1 MSSSFPMRRL
11 NYRFKEFTRHHW
23 ANDETKALWEP
34 RIRDVCACLSQL
46 EWRSIL
52 EGIRSCAL
60 KIVKP
65 DELQS
70 LSSSLTRYGLTATP
84 LQKIAAGNLYAV
96 SRSAPREGEPFNYWC
111 VIGRASD
118 VQCVEHAHSSNDAET
133 LGRYLGYPTC
143 CTDFYRR
150 FRAGEGF
157 IDTTWPMAQ
166 NTTEKRVISPTQVE
180 VTEVSRCNILLRWLG
195 IRMVFHLPCS
205 FDCSP
210 TVELAEKL
218 TRVARAARFH
228 QEMDCLEQMLSWPVE
243 WSALYGLA
251 EIATPVGTIY
261 TVTDATAEKYRV
273 SYRGARPQAEV
284 STVESF
290 DDRREYDHTIHTK
303 GKHEHA
309 GNQIAFSDECFR
321 SLKWYYADNG
331 FPSLEVMEVSHA
343 PVVKL
348 ATATLSQAGGNVLDL
363 GCGNGTLLKK
373 ISEFNHNVVPWGVDR
388 SIDRIDH
395 ARLLNPRFADNFV
408 LADIFDDCTVWS
420 QEREFAMVILM
431 LGRLI
436 EVPEERAEMLLKR
449 IGERAKNFLVYAY
462 EGYEHYHGSL
472 DDLARK
478 ARITVSEDRLD
489 ENVGLVKLH
498 KL

>member
-1 MSSSFPMRRL
+1 MRRL

-23 ANDETKALWEP
+23 ANDEAKAVWDS
-34 RIRDVCACLSQL
+34 RIQKVCACIAEL

-52 EGIRSCAL
+52 EGIRACAL

-70 LSSSLTRYGLTATP
+70 LRSLLASYGLTATP
-84 LQKIAAGNLYAV
+84 LQKIAEGNLYAV
-96 SRSAPREGEPFNYWC
+96 SRSIPREGEPFSYWC

-118 VQCVEHAHSSNDAET
+118 VQCVEHAHSSNDAEA

-143 CTDFYRR
+143 CTAFYRQ
-150 FRAGEGF
+150 FRASEGF

-166 NTTEKRVISPTQVE
+166 NTNEKTVISPTQVE
-180 VTEVSRCNILLRWLG
+180 VTGVSRCNILLRWLG
-195 IRMVFHLPCS
+195 IRIVFHLPCS

-210 TVELAEKL
+210 TMELAAKL
-218 TRVARAARFH
+218 INVARAAGYH
-228 QEMDCLEQMLSWPVE
+228 QEMNWLEEMLSWPVE

-251 EIATPVGTIY
+251 EIATPVDTIY

-273 SYRGARPQAEV
+273 SYRGASPQAKT
-284 STVESF
+284 STVELS
-290 DDRREYDHTIHTK
+290 DDRRDSDHVRQAK

-309 GNQIAFSDECFR
+309 GNEIVFSDEYFR
-321 SLKWYYADNG
+321 NLKWYYADNG

-363 GCGNGTLLKK
+363 GCGNGMLLKR
-373 ISEFNHNVVPWGVDR
+373 ICESNHNVIPWGVDR

-408 LADIFDDCTVWS
+408 LADIFDDCEVWS
-420 QEREFAMVILM
+420 EKREFAIVILM

-436 EVPEERAEMLLKR
+436 EVPEEHAEMLLKR
-449 IGERAKNFLVYAY
+449 IGECAKGFLVYAY

-472 DDLARK
+472 DQLARR

>member
-23 ANDETKALWEP
+23 ANDDAKAVWEP
-34 RIRDVCACLSQL
+34 RIRDVCACLSEL

-52 EGIRSCAL
+52 EGIRTCAL
-60 KIVKP
+60 KIVRP

-70 LSSSLTRYGLTATP
+70 LSSLLASYGLTATP

-133 LGRYLGYPTC
+133 IGRYLGYPTC
-143 CTDFYRR
+143 CTTFYRK

-166 NTTEKRVISPTQVE
+166 NTTEKRVISPTHVE
-180 VTEVSRCNILLRWLG
+180 VTEASSSNILLRWLG
-195 IRMVFHLPCS
+195 IRIVFHLPCS

-218 TRVARAARFH
+218 IKLARAARFH
-228 QEMDCLEQMLSWPVE
+228 QEMDWLEEMLSWHVE

-251 EIATPVGTIY
+251 EIATPVGTIF

-273 SYRGARPQAEV
+273 TYKGSNPQAKV
-284 STVESF
+284 GT
-290 DDRREYDHTIHTK
+290 DDHSDDLPEYDHVLHAK
-303 GKHEHA
+303 GKHRHA
-309 GNQIAFSDECFR
+309 GNEIAFPDEHFR
-321 SLKWYYADNG
+321 NLKWYYADNG

-348 ATATLSQAGGNVLDL
+348 AAVTLSQPGGNVLDL
-363 GCGNGTLLKK
+363 GCGNGMLLKK
-373 ISEFNHNVVPWGVDR
+373 ISESNHNVILWGVDR
-388 SIDRIDH
+388 SLDRIDR
-395 ARLLNPRFADNFV
+395 ARLLNSGFADNFV
-408 LADIFDDCTVWS
+408 LADIFDDCAVWS
-420 QEREFAMVILM
+420 EEREFAMVILM

-436 EVPEERAEMLLKR
+436 EVSEERAEMLLKR
-449 IGERAKNFLVYAY
+449 IRERARNFLVYAY

-472 DDLARK
+472 DELARK
-478 ARITVSEDRLD
+478 ARITISEDRLD